1 MGAVAFEERIQPL
14 PKPCP
19 GREQAGGI
27 NTLTFLS
34 SHSLGFCQSLTLAD
48 PNQKPKGKES

>member
-19 GREQAGGI
+19 GRERAGGI

-34 SHSLGFCQSLTLAD
+34 SHSLGFCQGLTLAD